1 MNEVVHILND
11 MKYID
16 DLKEENINNKRK
28 EMIDQNLS
36 SILKNRNDCYAPY
49 E

>member
-36 SILKNRNDCYAPY
+36 
-49 E
+49 